1 MAAGKVSE
9 DQAAVIVTGVDALPV
24 EHRRTAEAHLIGCA
38 DAHDPVALRRIAHH
52 VLEVVA
58 PEIAE
63 AHQLQ
68 ALERQEALA
77 EEACRFTITD
87 DGHGQCHGRFTLPS
101 HVGAMLKQAV
111 LAINSPRHR
120 HHSGTPK
127 GLGHA
132 FCEYVTRYPIDRLP
146 QAGGVD
152 ATVVVTMTLEN
163 LLGDS
168 HTPALLDT
176 GDKISPSLARK
187 LACEA
192 GIIPAVLGGD
202 SEILDV
208 GRESRFHLKYQR
220 IAIRVR
226 DQHCTTDGCDWP
238 AAMCHIHHN
247 IPWAKGGKT
256 TVKDGRLLCPRHHSY
271 AHSPKYEMKT
281 VKNGRVVF
289 SRS

>member
-1 MAAGKVSE
+1 M
-9 DQAAVIVTGVDALPV
+9 
-24 EHRRTAEAHLIGCA
+24 
-38 DAHDPVALRRIAHH
+38 
-52 VLEVVA
+52 
-58 PEIAE
+58 
-63 AHQLQ
+63 
-68 ALERQEALA
+68 
-77 EEACRFTITD
+77 
-87 DGHGQCHGRFTLPS
+87 
-101 HVGAMLKQAV
+101 
-111 LAINSPRHR
+111 
-120 HHSGTPK
+120 
-127 GLGHA
+127 
-132 FCEYVTRYPIDRLP
+132 
-146 QAGGVD
+146 
-152 ATVVVTMTLEN
+152 
-163 LLGDS
+163 
-168 HTPALLDT
+168 LDT
-176 GDKISPSLARK
+176 GDPISPALARK

-192 GIIPAVLGGD
+192 GIIPVVLGGD

-289 SRS
+289 SRT